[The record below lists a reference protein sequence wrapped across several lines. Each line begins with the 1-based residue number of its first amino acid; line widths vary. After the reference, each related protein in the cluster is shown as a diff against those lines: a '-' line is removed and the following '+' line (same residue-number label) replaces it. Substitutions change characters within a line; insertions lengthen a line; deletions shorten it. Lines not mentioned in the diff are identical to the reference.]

1 MMPDSNLL
9 SDDNPQ
15 MTQVIPSP
23 TDSLVGIPIE
33 NWPVTRAKSIALD
46 SCEPLETV
54 NVKTRQSAYEMIVVS
69 GSNGEVLL
77 RGGRHFPEFRRAVL
91 AGATAGGSAL
101 RLRTIEVG
109 LRMELHAGGH
119 VYFTSPVESFSRVG
133 SLRSSGD

>member
-9 SDDNPQ
+9 SDDTHQ
-15 MTQVIPSP
+15 MTQVTPSS
-23 TDSLVGIPIE
+23 TDSTVGIPIE
-33 NWPVTRAKSIALD
+33 NWPVTRAKSMALD
-46 SCEPLETV
+46 SCDSLERV
-54 NVKTRQSAYEMIVVS
+54 NVKTRQSAYEMVVVS
-69 GSNGEVLL
+69 GSEGEVLV
-77 RGGRHFPEFRRAVL
+77 RGGRHFPEFRRAFL

-119 VYFTSPVESFSRVG
+119 VYFTTPVESFSRVT